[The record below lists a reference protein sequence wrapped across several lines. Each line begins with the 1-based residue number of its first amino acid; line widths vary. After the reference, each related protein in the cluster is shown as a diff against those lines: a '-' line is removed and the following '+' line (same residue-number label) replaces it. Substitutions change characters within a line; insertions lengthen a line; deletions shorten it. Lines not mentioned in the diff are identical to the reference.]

1 MKKWKTKMNLP
12 GIKKYL
18 NNTSSKKGQVD
29 PFCSSIILLKNI
41 CFHDMNYILLKMD
54 ALIQGLVAK

>member
-1 MKKWKTKMNLP
+1 MNLP

-18 NNTSSKKGQVD
+18 NNSSSKKGQVD